1 MAITRAQIPE
11 QVDLFNE
18 GGDVSTSLTP
28 EDIIA
33 LYGAQTSAPVTSADI
48 TKQSEQLAGLFPQQR
63 KQNIF
68 DLASAVGAGL
78 VGAASDPRGLGA
90 GLTAGFQS
98 FNQRA
103 EKLRSERDKIRQE
116 LALLAYQQVEEKRKE
131 QAELSK
137 DILEMQFEAALE
149 GAGGA
154 DFGSST
160 LGKALAYIVAAENNP
175 ELKKSPEYKV
185 AVAIAR
191 QDKTSVIQTETG
203 AQTVTIP
210 GIDVDSIFQ
219 RKTPEGTIVEDGI
232 TYTFTGKYKDN
243 KPIYRN
249 PEGVEGVIQ

>member
-1 MAITRAQIPE
+1 MRSWVNSSCIDLSEVPIARRVRAR
-11 QVDLFNE
+11 
-18 GGDVSTSLTP
+18 SRR
-28 EDIIA
+28 
-33 LYGAQTSAPVTSADI
+33 VT
-48 TKQSEQLAGLFPQQR
+48 
-63 KQNIF
+63 
-68 DLASAVGAGL
+68 GL
-78 VGAASDPRGLGA
+78 VSS
-90 GLTAGFQS
+90 TW
-98 FNQRA
+98 
-103 EKLRSERDKIRQE
+103 RSRDDS
-116 LALLAYQQVEEKRKE
+116 LAV
-131 QAELSK
+131 SG
-137 DILEMQFEAALE
+137 DTSALE

-175 ELKKSPEYKV
+175 ELKKSPEYKI

-219 RKTPEGTIVEDGI
+219 KTAPEGTIVEDGI

-249 PEGVEGVIQ
+249 PQGVEGVME